1 MQAGKSWPY
10 SFISRVRH
18 GVFPGRKNLLHPLFS
33 PLMET
38 HAKAWGGV
46 TTRER
51 SQRESSYVSGPAIAV
66 RSCFKLGILFWRGAS
81 LGAGRDHPAFSV
93 ESAARGG
100 NCTIG

>member
-10 SFISRVRH
+10 SLISRVLH
-18 GVFPGRKNLLHPLFS
+18 GMFPRRKNLLHPLFS

-51 SQRESSYVSGPAIAV
+51 SQRESSYVSGPAIVV
-66 RSCFKLGILFWRGAS
+66 RSCFKLGILFWRSTGPWV
-81 LGAGRDHPAFSV
+81 GRNHSAFCA
-93 ESAARGG
+93 ESAAGG
-100 NCTIG
+100 